1 MSKHIDVNNTIRSIS
16 ELKKKLEELK
26 HKEFMLQMID
36 HWTQEDYRYD
46 NELHQK
52 IMKVKKEIEEVKN
65 NGK

>member
-1 MSKHIDVNNTIRSIS
+1 MS
-16 ELKKKLEELK
+16 KLEELK
-26 HKEFMLQMID
+26 KELEDLEHKEFMLQMID

>member
-36 HWTQEDYRYD
+36 HWSAEDYRD
-46 NELHQK
+46 DRELHEE

>member
-1 MSKHIDVNNTIRSIS
+1 MSKLS
-16 ELKKKLEELK
+16 ELKKKLEDLE
-26 HKEFMLQMID
+26 HREFMVQMID